1 MPRFYFDFSKGDRH
15 SEDDEGTDLPHLDE
29 ARAEAI
35 EALVA
40 MGKDCRQRVASGLA
54 VNIRD
59 ITGKHPFR
67 ATLRITLEDL
77 T

>member
-1 MPRFYFDFSKGDRH
+1 MPRFYFDFSEGDSH
-15 SEDDEGTDLPHLDE
+15 SEDDEGTDLPDLAE
-29 ARAEAI
+29 ARIEAI

-40 MGKDCRQRVASGLA
+40 MGKDYRERVASGLA

-59 ITGKHPFR
+59 ITGKRLFR

>member
-1 MPRFYFDFSKGDRH
+1 MPRFYFDFSEGDSH
-15 SEDDEGTDLPHLDE
+15 SEDDEGTELPDLDE

-40 MGKDCRQRVASGLA
+40 MGKDYRERVARGLA
-54 VNIRD
+54 VNVRD
-59 ITGKHPFR
+59 KTGKHLFR
-67 ATLRITLEDL
+67 ATLRITIEDL